1 MPSPVITKSLFA
13 ISFARSKDSVTSSNP
28 LTRFAPSAIRAKP
41 IPPPAPAP
49 SITAAS
55 FLSFLLGVFFASSS
69 CFASSWSINSLLAP
83 FCSPNPLAAPLFP
96 SNKTSTSVAAISST
110 SFSFSLLTTSN
121 IPRPASIEAVPPTP
135 TNMVW
140 QSSFK
145 AILINSPMP
154 REVYL
159 SGVLGSLVINCG
171 PTIK

>member
-1 MPSPVITKSLFA
+1 MTI
-13 ISFARSKDSVTSSNP
+13 SNP

-49 SITAAS
+49 SIIAAS

-69 CFASSWSINSLLAP
+69 CFASSCSINSLLAP
-83 FCSPNPLAAPLFP
+83 FCSPNPFAAPLLP
-96 SNKTSTSVAAISST
+96 NNKTSTSVATINST
-110 SFSFSLLTTSN
+110 SFSFSLSTTSR
-121 IPRPASIEAVPPTP
+121 IPTPASIDAVPPTP

-140 QSSFK
+140 QSSFN
-145 AILINSPMP
+145 AILINTPMP

-159 SGVLGSLVINCG
+159 SGVLGSLIINCG